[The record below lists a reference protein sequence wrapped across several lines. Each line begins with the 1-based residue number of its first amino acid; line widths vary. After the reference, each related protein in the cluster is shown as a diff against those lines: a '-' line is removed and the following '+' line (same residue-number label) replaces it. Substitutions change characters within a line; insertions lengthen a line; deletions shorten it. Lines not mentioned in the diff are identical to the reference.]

1 MAFYNIDRHEPTT
14 GSRQLIQISECDAL
28 GVSLAASGT
37 NVIFEFGSIRFTPT
51 ATGGYFN
58 FTDLMGNLSKPFTT
72 ADVIKYEGSA
82 HGQASTYALFS
93 AIATDLVS

>member
-14 GSRQLIQISECDAL
+14 NSRQLIQISECDAL
-28 GVSLAASGT
+28 GVALAASGT

-58 FTDLMGNLSKPFTT
+58 FTDLMGNLSKPFTKD
-72 ADVIKYEGSA
+72 DVIKYEGTA

-93 AIATDLVS
+93 AIATDIVA